1 MKRRCLLETVL
12 LALKVQFL
20 NHLLFLLGLLII
32 QLLQYFLKIFILYG
46 TSMGQNIWVPYGVRP
61 IVPALGA
68 VTSELHRTS
77 W

>member
-32 QLLQYFLKIFILYG
+32 QLLHYFVKIFILYG

-61 IVPALGA
+61 IVSGTGCCYLWAA
-68 VTSELHRTS
+68 
-77 W
+77 

>member
-32 QLLQYFLKIFILYG
+32 QLLHYFVKIFILYG
-46 TSMGQNIWVPYGVRP
+46 TSMGQNI
-61 IVPALGA
+61 
-68 VTSELHRTS
+68 
-77 W
+77 

>member
-46 TSMGQNIWVPYGVRP
+46 TSMGQNI
-61 IVPALGA
+61 
-68 VTSELHRTS
+68 
-77 W
+77 

>member
-61 IVPALGA
+61 IVSGTGCCYLWAA
-68 VTSELHRTS
+68 
-77 W
+77 